1 MTIELVVS
9 MPLFSKARPRVTARW
24 TFMPKEYKQKQ
35 AEMVRQ
41 IKEQWD
47 GPPLEGPLRL
57 EIDLRGEGRGDAD
70 NMIGALMDAANKL
83 LWVDDRVS
91 IIPEIQVRWEKAPK
105 AQSRWLIRICPL
117 DCKDQTELF

>member
-1 MTIELVVS
+1 
-9 MPLFSKARPRVTARW
+9 
-24 TFMPKEYKQKQ
+24 MPKEYKQKQ

-47 GPPLEGPLRL
+47 GPPLEGPIRL

-70 NMIGALMDAANKL
+70 NMIGALMDAANKI

-91 IIPEIQVRWEKAPK
+91 IIPEIQVRWEKAAK
-105 AQSRWLIRICPL
+105 ANSRWLIRICLL
-117 DCKDQTELF
+117 DCKEQPELF

>member
-1 MTIELVVS
+1 MTPIELIVN
-9 MPLFSKARPRVTARW
+9 MPLYSKARPRVTARG

-41 IKEQWD
+41 IKEQWE

-105 AQSRWLIRICPL
+105 AESRWLIRLYPL
-117 DCKDQTELF
+117 DCQETLF

>member
-1 MTIELVVS
+1 MIELEIH
-9 MPLFSKARPRVTARW
+9 MPLFSKARPRVTARG

-41 IKEQWD
+41 IKEQWS
-47 GPPLEGPLRL
+47 GEPLEGPLRL
-57 EIDLRGEGRGDAD
+57 EIYLKGEGRGDAD

-91 IIPEIQVRWEKAPK
+91 IIPQIQVHWEKAPK
-105 AQSRWLIRICPL
+105 AESRWLIRICLLNSEQEPL
-117 DCKDQTELF
+117 F